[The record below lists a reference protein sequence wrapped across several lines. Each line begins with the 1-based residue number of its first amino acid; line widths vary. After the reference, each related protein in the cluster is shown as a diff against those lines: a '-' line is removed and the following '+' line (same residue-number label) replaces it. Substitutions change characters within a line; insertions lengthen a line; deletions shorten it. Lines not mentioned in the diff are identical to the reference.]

1 MINSLIQQ
9 AEFSSSVE
17 VSDNFGVDCE
27 ESIPQEEPGTVEIP
41 STDAL

>member
-17 VSDNFGVDCE
+17 VSGVDCE
-27 ESIPQEEPGTVEIP
+27 ESIPQEEPGIVEIP